1 MLSFKL
7 EFHNFVDGM
16 PRMLPHNVDIN
27 ICKGSSVFQID
38 FDFKISGETEIE
50 SSHLISHFPKLFS
63 KGIHKVLNLNI
74 DIMVLDVSLCTKSCL
89 SVSKPEFHFKFL
101 NTVKPPY
108 NGHPL

>member
-1 MLSFKL
+1 MYFKL
-7 EFHNFVDGM
+7 I
-16 PRMLPHNVDIN
+16 L
-27 ICKGSSVFQID
+27 
-38 FDFKISGETEIE
+38 ISRYPGETEIE

-63 KGIHKVLNLNI
+63 IEIHKVLNLNI